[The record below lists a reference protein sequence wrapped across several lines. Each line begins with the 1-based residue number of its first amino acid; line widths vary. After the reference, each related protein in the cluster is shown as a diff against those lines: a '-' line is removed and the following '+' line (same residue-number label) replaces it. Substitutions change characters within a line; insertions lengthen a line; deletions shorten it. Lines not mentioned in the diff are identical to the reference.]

1 MAPDTQTV
9 PSMDRALDSYD
20 SKFRFVLLASRRAE
34 QILRGA
40 QPKLELSNEK
50 PCRIGMEELRH
61 NLIEWDYGPA
71 PAAEATEGEE
81 TEVAE
86 SAAVAE

>member
-1 MAPDTQTV
+1 
-9 PSMDRALDSYD
+9 MDRALEAYD

-40 QPKLELSNEK
+40 QPKLDLINEK

-61 NLIEWDYGPA
+61 NLVEWDYGPA
-71 PAAEATEGEE
+71 PAVEPTEGQE
-81 TEVAE
+81 TDITEN
-86 SAAVAE
+86 AAVAE